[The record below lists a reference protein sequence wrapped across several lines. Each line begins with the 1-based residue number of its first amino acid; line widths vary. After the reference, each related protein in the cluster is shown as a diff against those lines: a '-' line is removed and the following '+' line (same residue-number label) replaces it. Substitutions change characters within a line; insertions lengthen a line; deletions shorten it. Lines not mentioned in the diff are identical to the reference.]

1 MRPRRRE
8 KLDRQQ
14 LAEVRAILHDA
25 SRADQQTLVRIAAEL
40 RRQAGQPRL
49 QDEIDAVMAWYWAA
63 HPERGRSAG
72 DEAG

>member
-1 MRPRRRE
+1 MRLRRRG

-14 LAEVRAILHDA
+14 LAEVQAILHDA
-25 SRADQQTLVRIAAEL
+25 SRADRETLVRVAEEL

-49 QDEIDAVMAWYWAA
+49 QEEIDGVMARYWAA